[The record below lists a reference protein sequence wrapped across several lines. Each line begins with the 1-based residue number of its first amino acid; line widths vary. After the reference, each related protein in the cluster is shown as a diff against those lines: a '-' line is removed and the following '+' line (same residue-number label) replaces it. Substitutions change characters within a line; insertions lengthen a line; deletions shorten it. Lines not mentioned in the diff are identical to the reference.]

1 MSGVPNKMYFRIG
14 EVSQIAGVEPYV
26 LRYWE
31 SEFDQIKPLR
41 SNKQRLY
48 RKKDV
53 ELILTIKRLLHE
65 EGYTI
70 AGAQKKVKEK
80 PPEQSSFK
88 FDEDALKSALKDIKR
103 DLLEIKKMLDI
114 S

>member
-1 MSGVPNKMYFRIG
+1 MGAVPNKMYFRIG

-80 PPEQSSFK
+80 SPEQTSFK
-88 FDEDALKSALKDIKR
+88 FNEDALKSALKEIKR
-103 DLLEIKKMLDI
+103 DLLEIKKMLDV